1 MSDFRRS
8 LLWLVFGFSI
18 IMLWDRWQVSQGNE
32 PLLFSAPP
40 AAEVKNKTSNGE
52 VPNASLAAQQPVG
65 GDPAVTAAPRVT
77 HAVKTD
83 VLDLVFDAEGGNL
96 IGATLLK
103 HPEQTGL
110 KPEAFKPMALMQT
123 SATRTYSAQTGLIG
137 NGLPNHKTPM
147 KWVAPVAALPEGQD
161 ELTVN
166 FVSEPVGGVV
176 WTKTYV
182 LKRGSY
188 VIGVSQEVR
197 NVGQQPVQAQAYVQ
211 LVRDSGQIGN
221 ETPFYETFT
230 GPAVYTEEKKFQKV
244 AFEDISKKKAEFVS
258 QTSDGYIAMV
268 QHYFTTAW
276 ILPQGVARENFARDL
291 GNGLYSVGS
300 IVPLNEL
307 APGQAQKQ
315 DVQLFVGP
323 QEERV
328 LEAVYPGLELVK
340 DYGWVT
346 ILAKPLYWLLE
357 QIHKGVGNWGWA
369 IIFLVVLIKAA
380 FYWLNASAYRS
391 MAKMKAVN
399 PRIQELR
406 ERMKDNPQQ
415 MQVEMMRIYREEKIN
430 PLGGCFPI
438 LIQIPVFIALY
449 WVLLSS
455 VEMRNAPWLGW
466 ITDLS
471 TKDPYYIL
479 PVIMTITTVFQ
490 TALNPLPPDPLQA
503 KLMWTMPLVFSVM
516 FFFFPAGLVLYW
528 ITNNVLTVAQ
538 QWHINHRMGVKLK
551 LNIPIFKRQ

>member
-40 AAEVKNKTSNGE
+40 AAEVKNKASNGE
-52 VPNASLAAQQPVG
+52 VPNASLAAQQPVT
-65 GDPAVTAAPRVT
+65 GDPAVTAAPRLT

-110 KPEAFKPMALMQT
+110 KPEAFKAMALMQT

-147 KWVAPVAALPEGQD
+147 KWVTPVAALPEGQD

-197 NVGQQPVQAQAYVQ
+197 NVGQQPVQVQAYVQ
-211 LVRDSGQIGN
+211 LVRDAGQVGN
-221 ETPFYETFT
+221 ETPFYNTFT

-315 DVQLFVGP
+315 AVQLFVGP

-455 VEMRNAPWLGW
+455 VEMRNAPWMGW